1 MIVIQASDC
10 VTAAALAF
18 QLRLAWLA
26 AKRIVNA
33 MAKALFLKRIEVQP
47 LVFSRFGEFLNQ
59 PVYDPELS
67 EVGVPRRLCLFCD
80 VRSWSSPAVILHSL
94 CHFLCDGR

>member
-10 VTAAALAF
+10 VTAAAPAF

-33 MAKALFLKRIEVQP
+33 MAKALFLNSSRYSLWFSAASVNSLINRSTTQSFP
-47 LVFSRFGEFLNQ
+47 RSASQDGFVFFAMSGR
-59 PVYDPELS
+59 
-67 EVGVPRRLCLFCD
+67 GVVRR
-80 VRSWSSPAVILHSL
+80 
-94 CHFLCDGR
+94 